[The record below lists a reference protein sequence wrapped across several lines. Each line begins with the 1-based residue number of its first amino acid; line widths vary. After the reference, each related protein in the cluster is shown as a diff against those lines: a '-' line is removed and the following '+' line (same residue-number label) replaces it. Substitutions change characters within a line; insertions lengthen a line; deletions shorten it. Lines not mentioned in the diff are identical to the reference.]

1 MALLVDWYMGK
12 IEFDSPTIDAILIT
26 AEFIS
31 ILFSMYLR
39 PSMVP
44 WTTAFYNNTIL

>member
-12 IEFDSPTIDAILIT
+12 TELDSPTIDAILIT
-26 AEFIS
+26 AEFLS
-31 ILFSMYLR
+31 ILFSIYLR

-44 WTTAFYNNTIL
+44 